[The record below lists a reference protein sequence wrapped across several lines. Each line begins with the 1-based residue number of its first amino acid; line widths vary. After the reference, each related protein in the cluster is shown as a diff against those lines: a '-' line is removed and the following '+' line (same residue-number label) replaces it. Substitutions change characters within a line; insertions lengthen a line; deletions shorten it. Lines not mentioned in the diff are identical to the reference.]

1 MPEIEANTVIVTR
14 LLNQILLE
22 AALSHVRRIALFLSA
37 TLSNAA
43 AKFLT
48 QRTAASRRIFV
59 IRAESRS

>member
-43 AKFLT
+43 QQQNFLHKE
-48 QRTAASRRIFV
+48 QQHQG
-59 IRAESRS
+59 ESL